1 VRREAY
7 WHHPAV
13 ESIAM
18 LASRNSRQATRILLA
33 IREFATSGRGD
44 LKKLQGSERWR
55 LRVGDW
61 RIGLKLEGDIAWILD
76 VADRQDA
83 YS

>member
-1 VRREAY
+1 
-7 WHHPAV
+7 
-13 ESIAM
+13 M
-18 LASRNSRQATRILLA
+18 LASRTSRQATRILLA